1 MFSFFKSKK
10 PSPDH
15 TPAEPIPGPIPPA
28 PKEDDFIIV
37 DHKGSTP
44 SSTADSPS
52 RGIYPAIPLPP
63 NYSIDVM
70 PGAALPTTTRQHSE
84 EKTGHIL
91 HGVPFK
97 LSAELAK
104 DNNLEITQYQVN
116 EILAFV
122 NRVSTSQLDYDF
134 SLERSVL
141 SEA

>member
-15 TPAEPIPGPIPPA
+15 SMAEPIPGPVPPA

-37 DHKGSTP
+37 EHKGSP
-44 SSTADSPS
+44 SSSADSPS
-52 RGIYPAIPLPP
+52 RGIYPSIPLPP
-63 NYSIDVM
+63 GVTANTV
-70 PGAALPTTTRQHSE
+70 PGAAISATRQQSE
-84 EKTGHIL
+84 EKTSHIL
-91 HGVPFK
+91 YGVPFK

-122 NRVSTSQLDYDF
+122 NKVAVSQLDYDF